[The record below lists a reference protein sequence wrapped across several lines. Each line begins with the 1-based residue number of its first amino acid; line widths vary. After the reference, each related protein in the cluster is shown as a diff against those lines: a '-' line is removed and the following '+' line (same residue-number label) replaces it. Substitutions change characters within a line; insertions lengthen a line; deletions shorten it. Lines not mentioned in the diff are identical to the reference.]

1 MAQASTTLL
10 IKTEGVTEGYKDI
23 GKLLGPLQGINHML
37 YNLNKALGISS
48 KESKAYKESLN
59 GATNA
64 GKAAADETKKLQQN
78 LRAAAK
84 DATNLAT
91 SGNTL
96 SKAFNFNQIRQALST
111 VKNDIGLVVNEIQS
125 WIQASEIQARV
136 EGSLQASLERN
147 NIKSHINDWRQWAA
161 ELQKVTT
168 LGDEQILK
176 LSNVAVQ
183 YTKNS
188 SKAKELT
195 KVAMDL
201 AAATGKDATEAM
213 TALLR
218 ACNGSERALQSMG
231 VFLTDTEKETF
242 KTATATEKLEIILA
256 KTKKQYAGFSEALAN
271 TPEGAIKQVK
281 NIVGDIKEQLGK
293 VLNLPF
299 VAFVKSISLGFQRVL
314 GVTKDT
320 TNNIKLAG
328 QVTNIM
334 GKSLSALPA
343 VLQDIIS
350 GAKGIFFVFKG
361 LMQAVNAIKISIAGI
376 GTVISRITK
385 DSELFKDSMDFGKQ
399 AEKAI
404 DAYEK
409 MYKSFGQGVDDF
421 SKKFDGLGEEM
432 EKTFKNTINDQN
444 SKTITQKWA
453 DDLQNGLDQAGD
465 IKIKVK
471 PEIEALDLSNMFQG
485 QVFDASSMQM
495 MSEQALKIK
504 QDFEQKSLQIEQQF
518 MAQRQA
524 LQEMMGVAGDDPQK
538 LQWIREQQIAIE
550 QNYEQQKHDLKI
562 QYAQQTNDQ
571 LTVMQDQYYQYIKQK
586 EQELANIQAEWQNSM
601 KQNLQGGLTDAFTSM
616 FEAGIEGQESLRE
629 ATYNAFKSMA
639 KNVFNNAIS
648 TIIKNMVAWATA
660 AGESQAGIPVVGPIL
675 AAAASGAVLAT
686 MGLMKA
692 KAGKEAVIKYA
703 SGGYVSAGLV
713 HGYSNTK
720 KDSVS
725 AMLAPGER
733 VLSAKEAKEYDKNIT
748 ENKNLSQIININISG
763 QLSSPAQITDTV
775 RRVLVPELRSAAR
788 AGYAI

>member
-64 GKAAADETKKLQQN
+64 GKAAADETKKLQQS

-84 DATNLAT
+84 DATKLAT

-125 WIQASEIQARV
+125 WIQASETQARV

-176 LSNVAVQ
+176 LSNIAVQ

-188 SKAKELT
+188 GKAKELT

-299 VAFVKSISLGFQRVL
+299 VAFIKSISLGFQRVL

-361 LMQAVNAIKISIAGI
+361 VMQAVNAIKISVAGVGI
-376 GTVISRITK
+376 VISKITK

-399 AEKAI
+399 AENAI

-421 SKKFDGLGEEM
+421 SKKFDGLGDEM
-432 EKTFKNTINDQN
+432 EKTFKNAINDQN
-444 SKTITQKWA
+444 SKTITQKWV
-453 DDLQNGLDQAGD
+453 DDLQAGLDQND
-465 IKIKVK
+465 ITIKPKVE
-471 PEIEALDLSNMFQG
+471 PLDLSNMFQG
-485 QVFDASSMQM
+485 QVFDANSMQM

-518 MAQRQA
+518 MAQKQA
-524 LQEMMGVAGDDPQK
+524 LKEMMGVAGDDPQQ

-571 LTVMQDQYYQYIKQK
+571 LTIMQDQYYQHIKQK
-586 EQELANIQAEWQNSM
+586 QEEMEKAQTEWANSL
-601 KQNLQGGLTDAFTSM
+601 KQNIEGGLTNAFTSM

-629 ATYNAFKSMA
+629 ATYEAFKSMA
-639 KNVFNNAIS
+639 KNIFTNSISAIV
-648 TIIKNMVAWATA
+648 KNIVTWATA
-660 AGESQAGIPVVGPIL
+660 AGESQAGIPIVGPIL

-692 KAGKEAVIKYA
+692 KAGKEARVQYA
-703 SGGYVSAGLV
+703 SGGYVSAGMV
-713 HGYSNTK
+713 RGYSNTK
-720 KDSVS
+720 KDSVP
-725 AMLAPGER
+725 ALLQPGER
-733 VLSAKEAKEYDKNIT
+733 VLSKSETEQYEKART
-748 ENKNLSQIININISG
+748 ENKNMSQIININISG

-775 RRVLVPELRSAAR
+775 RRVLVPELRAAAR